1 VESRPWWRLAI
12 AAALRSKSVLV
23 VAAAVA
29 GLALL
34 ASVWPAAAHFMAHAP
49 SSAWADE
56 ADVLGLQAGGAL
68 GLQAKLQP
76 EVVSTGVAVAPIY
89 LNPFRNVSGLVPE
102 RIDQGVDFSGS
113 GPVYA
118 LGDGIVTNAIAYS
131 PGWGG
136 GWITYQLSD
145 GPDAGLVVYLAE
157 NVTPTVVVGQHV
169 TPSTVIGNMFEAG
182 DGIETGWS
190 QASGAS
196 AESQLPEAGGIGG
209 GGPFPTTVGVSFDV
223 LLTSLGVTAA
233 PNRYQPASGLLPAN
247 YPAPCRHPALTPGG
261 NPGDAGGGTCHAWF
275 LAARSRARFVPGP
288 WPPGGTPDR
297 CQLSAG
303 PPRGR
308 CYVRH
313 LHGQSS
319 RIAWPRSLLILHH

>member
-34 ASVWPAAAHFMAHAP
+34 ASVWPAAAHFMAQAP

-247 YPAPCRHPALTPGG
+247 YPAP
-261 NPGDAGGGTCHAWF
+261 
-275 LAARSRARFVPGP
+275 
-288 WPPGGTPDR
+288 
-297 CQLSAG
+297 
-303 PPRGR
+303 
-308 CYVRH
+308 
-313 LHGQSS
+313 
-319 RIAWPRSLLILHH
+319 